1 MTTKEKFSLKSVWK
15 LLKESIEGFNNDK
28 VFKLSGSL
36 AYFTIFS
43 IGPMLLVIIFF
54 ANFFY
59 GREAIEGSIYGQIK
73 GFVGTQAALQIQEII
88 RNASL
93 SGKSTVTAIVGFITL
108 LVGTTTVFAE
118 IQDSINTIWNLKTK
132 PEKGWIKIIINRL
145 LSFSV
150 VVGLA
155 FLL

>member
-1 MTTKEKFSLKSVWK
+1 MAPTKNKEKFSFKATWK
-15 LLKESIEGFNNDK
+15 LLKDSIAGFNNDK

-43 IGPMLLVIIFF
+43 IGPMLLVVIFF

-59 GREAIEGSIYGQIK
+59 GREAIEGTIYGQIK
-73 GFVGTQAALQIQEII
+73 GFVGTEAALQIQEII

-108 LVGTTTVFAE
+108 LVGTTTVF
-118 IQDSINTIWNLKTK
+118 
-132 PEKGWIKIIINRL
+132 
-145 LSFSV
+145 
-150 VVGLA
+150 
-155 FLL
+155 